1 MANRKIV
8 HLNNEE
14 IKQLGATLAIAK
26 IAAESPKERNPRVPM
41 KEDAL
46 FRRALKNGLAQYTL
60 LKANGEI

>member
-26 IAAESPKERNPRVPM
+26 IAAESPKERNPRIPM

-46 FRRALKNGLAQYTL
+46 FRRALKKGLAQYTL